1 MYSTVEYCYRPIEIM
16 TKMETPYVEMSEKEH
31 GFICGLIRDHRPQKV
46 LEVGVAGGGT
56 TAVIINCLNE
66 FCPEAKMY
74 SVDISEECYKR
85 EGKKTGFQLDA
96 VRNYLPNIDNHKFL
110 LGKELPCFIEQI
122 GNGIDFLILDT
133 VHVMPGEFLDFI
145 CALPFLKDGAIVV
158 LHDVSE
164 HCRVNNAYG
173 YCTRLLLCSVTAEKY
188 YNANETDDIRGF
200 FNIAAFKIDQSTRDE
215 LENVISALS
224 VTWRYI
230 PPESMI
236 DNYYAVYIKYYMD
249 NQFSH
254 ICKIVERYRYIEEF
268 AGERKELLK
277 KLADYEYIYIY
288 GAGYNG
294 RKLQRY
300 LKHKGYNVSGYVVSD
315 DHYVLETEK
324 YGEEIFRI
332 ADIENLEECI
342 CLISIL
348 DEGIKERLDNAGI
361 KNIKLS
367 AEFLRLE
374 L

>member
-1 MYSTVEYCYRPIEIM
+1 MYNTVEYYDKPAEII

-31 GFICGLIRDHRPQKV
+31 GFICGLIRDHRPEKI

-56 TAVIINCLNE
+56 TAVIMDCLNE

-74 SVDISEECYKR
+74 SVDIREECYKR
-85 EGKKTGFQLDA
+85 EEKKTGFQLDA
-96 VRNYLPNIDNHKFL
+96 VRDHLPNIDNHKFM

-122 GNGIDFLILDT
+122 GNDIDFLILDT

-164 HCRVNNAYG
+164 HCKVNKPYA
-173 YCTRLLLCSVTAEKY
+173 YCTRLLLCSVNAKKY
-188 YNANETDDIRGF
+188 YNMDEADDIRGF
-200 FNIAAFKIDQSTRDE
+200 FNIAAFKVDQSTRDE
-215 LENVISALS
+215 IENIISALS
-224 VTWRYI
+224 VTWKYI

-236 DNYYAVYIKYYMD
+236 NNYYAVYSKYYTEK
-249 NQFSH
+249 QFDL
-254 ICKIVERYRYIEEF
+254 IQKIVWRYRYIEKF
-268 AGERKELLK
+268 ADARKELLK
-277 KLADYEYIYIY
+277 ALEGYENIYIY

-294 RKLQRY
+294 KKLQKY
-300 LKHKGYNVSGYVVSD
+300 LKHKGCNIRGYVVSD
-315 DHYVLETEK
+315 DHYAREAEK

-332 ADIENLEECI
+332 ADIENLEMSI
-342 CLISIL
+342 CLIFIL
-348 DEGIKERLDNAGI
+348 DEGIKERLDHAGI